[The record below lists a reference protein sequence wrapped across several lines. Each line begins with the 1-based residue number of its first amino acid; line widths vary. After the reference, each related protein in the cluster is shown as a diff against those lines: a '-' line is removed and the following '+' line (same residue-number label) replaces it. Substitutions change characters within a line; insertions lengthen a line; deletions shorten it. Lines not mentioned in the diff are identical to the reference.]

1 MESAPSEPSAP
12 RPWLGWRRRRV
23 WALALLGL
31 AVLAALGV
39 ALWKVSHTDP
49 RALIRWL
56 GEQAGYRVEV
66 ARVERPKGG
75 RLVVRGLQVE
85 DFARL
90 EYLELH
96 WTLVGLLRR
105 EVDALWVRGLE
116 IRLGRMQAA
125 LDARARTAA
134 ASEKP
139 ARTFPFV
146 LKKLVIAYS
155 QLVLDNL
162 GAGIPPLPVRLGEET
177 PLVFENLKLG
187 GDSTDPAA
195 SEVQLAE
202 VENLTLYSPYDP
214 LAPVL
219 SFRRIR
225 IGFSW
230 AGIERKQLDLL
241 LLEEPVIYVGPDLFW
256 FTDRLKDAAAQA
268 PASPGGEAGTPWTV
282 TNFEIRAGGL
292 VLTRDGEKSIR
303 LPLLFETKETG
314 LVLSDFSELRL
325 NRAGF
330 IIPLTNLTYPEYQ
343 VKIEGM
349 QGELFFSLPVEER
362 GTKDLSNL
370 TPVLKIARA
379 SWKGLEVTDLSVT
392 ATFDRKGIYGA
403 VYGRCY
409 AGQINGGFTVLL
421 DQAMTWNAWA
431 STTGVDLGPVT
442 NLLSPE
448 HFIMRG
454 TVDSVFDVRARSK
467 TIDTFTGRIALNRP
481 GTMEITAIDRLL
493 ADLPEEWTPLK
504 RELSRV
510 SLEAFRFYEYSGGT
524 GRLNYAPPVSS
535 FALSLDG
542 VQGKRN
548 FNLTWTNLGLLARN
562 TSPPVTPSHTRPP
575 ARTP

>member
-1 MESAPSEPSAP
+1 
-12 RPWLGWRRRRV
+12 
-23 WALALLGL
+23 
-31 AVLAALGV
+31 VLAALGA
-39 ALWKVSHTDP
+39 ALWQASQTDP
-49 RALIRWL
+49 RALVRWV

-66 ARVERPKGG
+66 AAVERPERG
-75 RLVVRGLQVE
+75 RLALRGLQVE
-85 DFARL
+85 DFARI
-90 EYLELH
+90 EYLELN
-96 WTLVGLLRR
+96 WTLAGLRRR

-116 IRLGRMQAA
+116 IHLGRMQAA
-125 LDARARTAA
+125 LDARTRPGA
-134 ASEKP
+134 ASGKP

-146 LKKLVIAYS
+146 LKKLVIAQS

-177 PLVFENLKLG
+177 PLVFQNLRLG
-187 GDSTDPAA
+187 GDSADPAA
-195 SEVQLAE
+195 SEVQVAD

-256 FTDRLKDAAAQA
+256 FSDRLKDAAAQA
-268 PASPGGEAGTPWTV
+268 PASPGGEAGVPWTV
-282 TNFEIRAGGL
+282 NNFEIRAGGL
-292 VLTRDGEKSIR
+292 ILTRDGEKSIR
-303 LPLLFETKETG
+303 LPLLFETQETG

-325 NRAGF
+325 SRAGF
-330 IIPLTNLTYPEYQ
+330 TIPLTNLAYPEYQ
-343 VKIEGM
+343 VRIEGM
-349 QGELFFSLPVEER
+349 EGELFFSLPVEER
-362 GTKDLSNL
+362 GAKDLSNL
-370 TPVLKIARA
+370 TPTLKIARA
-379 SWKGLEVTDLSVT
+379 SWKGLEVSDLRVT
-392 ATFDRKGIYGA
+392 ATFDRKGVYGA

-421 DQAMTWNAWA
+421 DPAMTWNAWA

-448 HFIMRG
+448 HFVMRG
-454 TVDSVFDVRARSK
+454 TVDSVFDVQARSK
-467 TIDTFTGRIALNRP
+467 TIDAFTGRIALNRT
-481 GTMEITAIDRLL
+481 GTMEITAIDRVL
-493 ADLPEEWTPLK
+493 ADLPGEWAPLK

-510 SLEAFRFYEYSGGT
+510 GLEAFRFYEYSGGT
-524 GRLNYAPPVSS
+524 ARLNYAPPDSS

-548 FNLTWTNLGLLARN
+548 FNLTWTDQGLLARN
-562 TSPPVTPSHTRPP
+562 PPEPVPPPSARPP
-575 ARTP
+575 GPSP